1 MSTKL
6 FVGNIPHQ
14 MTDTELQAIFSEAG
28 SVISAK
34 IITDRQ
40 TGQPRGFG
48 FVEMDTK
55 AEARKALS
63 TINARMVEGRALTVK
78 EAKPQTKGRF
88 GGRGG
93 RGYR

>member
-14 MTDTELQAIFSEAG
+14 MSDTELRTIFSEAG
-28 SVISAK
+28 SVVSAK
-34 IITDRQ
+34 IITDRD

-48 FVEMDTK
+48 FVEMETK
-55 AEARKALS
+55 AEARRALS
-63 TINARMVEGRALTVK
+63 TLNGRMVEGRALSVK
-78 EAKPQTKGRF
+78 EAKPQNKGRF
-88 GGRGG
+88 GGRG